1 MYLIQKFMKFYIY
14 QKLNQTINNNII
26 IKYLYKFNFINNYF
40 ILNIIILNI
49 NIFYFCIR
57 DKIMSKNNKALIID
71 F

>member
-57 DKIMSKNNKALIID
+57 DKIMSKNNKALIIV